1 VLDLEEVAE
10 LVEVVHPSGVGA
22 VSAKERLGV
31 GPATRVTGSIWGDG
45 LAATRDGVPLAVVFD
60 SVESAA
66 PGPFSLSDPN
76 RAESLLVESGLDEI
90 TIDSRTSMIDIGSDM
105 DDTVDFLF
113 DLMPPAGALRQNDPD
128 KAAEVRSA
136 LAVELSGWA
145 GPEGVRAPSAVWIVT
160 ATKPN

>member
-1 VLDLEEVAE
+1 
-10 LVEVVHPSGVGA
+10 
-22 VSAKERLGV
+22 
-31 GPATRVTGSIWGDG
+31 
-45 LAATRDGVPLAVVFD
+45 
-60 SVESAA
+60 
-66 PGPFSLSDPN
+66 
-76 RAESLLVESGLDEI
+76 
-90 TIDSRTSMIDIGSDM
+90 M